1 MPKAQLVELYAHK
14 LGVID
19 DAHLEF
25 GEGFNVLTGETG
37 AGKTLLVGALG
48 LCLGSETS
56 ATRYAV
62 TSETRATALFLR
74 PEGTEVALA
83 REATESGRL
92 RSLVDGSVSSAEALG
107 AIADDLIVIHGQHD
121 SLRLKNRSEIVRLI
135 DEAGRIDTGELVG
148 VRQQLRDALQIR
160 DSYGG
165 DAATRD
171 RERDYLAFQIAELE
185 AARLTSATELD
196 DALSELSRLTALRDG
211 QASII
216 DVVDL
221 FDGDRDDAVLP
232 TFARGLSRLPDGDAF
247 EAIRLALDEVLVQAR
262 DSVHELAALAD
273 PDSFDPRVIE
283 EVEERVGTLQ
293 RLAKKYGGTLADAI
307 GTLEDLRGRAQSLDA
322 AAERIVQIDQEIH
335 DLGESEREIAAR
347 IHVAREKAA
356 AQLTKRVRSQLTRVA
371 LANAGLRFVV
381 EGEDGSDAQI
391 MFSANPGLPEGP
403 LSALASG
410 GELSRVLLALS
421 LETAHRDIVAV
432 FDEIDAGLGGQ
443 VAQQIGECLYE
454 VGRSQQVLA
463 ITHLA
468 SVAARADHHFVI
480 EKRVSDGTTTTH
492 VREVVGDERV
502 REVARMLAGDTVTE
516 ESRALA
522 SQLLENSLE
531 GRTTS
536 QSSR

>member
-25 GEGFNVLTGETG
+25 GDGFNVLTGETG

-48 LCLGSETS
+48 LCLGGETS

-62 TSETRATALFLR
+62 TSETRATALFVR

-92 RSLVDGSVSSAEALG
+92 RSLVDGSVSSAEALA
-107 AIADDLIVIHGQHD
+107 AIAEDLIVIHGQHD

-135 DEAGRIDTGELVG
+135 DESGSIDTSELVD
-148 VRQQLRDALQIR
+148 VRQRLRDALQVR
-160 DSYGG
+160 DSFGG

-171 RERDYLAFQIAELE
+171 RERDYLSFQIAELE
-185 AARLTSATELD
+185 AARLTSASEID
-196 DALSELSRLTALRDG
+196 DAMSELSRLTALRDG

-232 TFARGLSRLPDGDAF
+232 TFARGLSRLPEGAAYD
-247 EAIRLALDEVLVQAR
+247 AIRVALDEVLVQAR

-293 RLAKKYGGTLADAI
+293 RLAKKYGGTLGDAI
-307 GTLEDLRGRAQSLDA
+307 STLDELRARAESLDN
-322 AAERIVQIDQEIH
+322 AAERIIQIDQEIQGV
-335 DLGESEREIAAR
+335 GEREREIAAR
-347 IHVAREKAA
+347 IRIAREEAA
-356 AQLTKRVRSQLTRVA
+356 AQVSTRVQAQLTRVA
-371 LANAGLRFVV
+371 LANAALRFVV
-381 EGEDGSDAQI
+381 AGEDGSDAQI
-391 MFSANPGLPEGP
+391 MFSPNPGLPEGP

-454 VGRSQQVLA
+454 VGRAQQVLA

-480 EKRVSDGTTTTH
+480 EKRVSEGMTTTL
-492 VREVVGDERV
+492 VREVSGDERI

-522 SQLLENSLE
+522 SQLLENSRE

>member
-25 GEGFNVLTGETG
+25 GDGFNVLTGETG

-48 LCLGSETS
+48 LCLGGETS

-62 TSETRATALFLR
+62 TSETRATALFVR

-83 REATESGRL
+83 REVSESGRL
-92 RSLVDGSVSSAEALG
+92 RSLVDGSVSSAEALA
-107 AIADDLIVIHGQHD
+107 AIAEDLIVIHGQHD

-135 DEAGRIDTGELVG
+135 DESGSIDTSELVD
-148 VRQQLRDALQIR
+148 VRQRLRDALQVR
-160 DSYGG
+160 DSFGG

-171 RERDYLAFQIAELE
+171 RERDYLSFQIAELE
-185 AARLTSATELD
+185 AARLTSASEID
-196 DALSELSRLTALRDG
+196 DAMSELSRLTALRDG

-232 TFARGLSRLPDGDAF
+232 TFARGLSRLPEGAAYD
-247 EAIRLALDEVLVQAR
+247 AIRVALDEVLVQAR

-293 RLAKKYGGTLADAI
+293 RLAKKYGGTLGDAI
-307 GTLEDLRGRAQSLDA
+307 STLDELRARAESLDN
-322 AAERIVQIDQEIH
+322 AAERIIQIDQEIQG
-335 DLGESEREIAAR
+335 LGEREREIAAR
-347 IHVAREKAA
+347 VRVAREKAA
-356 AQLTKRVRSQLTRVA
+356 AHVSTRVQAQLTRVA
-371 LANAGLRFVV
+371 LANAALRFVV
-381 EGEDGSDAQI
+381 AGEDGSDAQI
-391 MFSANPGLPEGP
+391 MFSPNPGLPEGP

-432 FDEIDAGLGGQ
+432 FDEIDSGLGGQ

-454 VGRSQQVLA
+454 VGRAQQVLA

-480 EKRVSDGTTTTH
+480 EKRVSEGMTTTL
-492 VREVVGDERV
+492 VREVSGDERI

-522 SQLLENSLE
+522 SQLLENSRE

>member
-25 GEGFNVLTGETG
+25 GAGFNVLTGETG
-37 AGKTLLVGALG
+37 AGKTLLVGALD
-48 LCLGSETS
+48 LCLGSEAN

-62 TSETRATALFLR
+62 SQDTRATALFVR
-74 PEGTEVALA
+74 PEGPEIALA

-92 RSLVDGSVSSAEALG
+92 RSLVNGSVSSADALRTL
-107 AIADDLIVIHGQHD
+107 AQDLIIIHGQHD
-121 SLRLKNRSEIVRLI
+121 SLLLKNRGEIVRLI
-135 DEAGRIDTGELVG
+135 DESGGVETSELSE
-148 VRQQLRDALQIR
+148 VRRKLREALQVR

-165 DAATRD
+165 DAAARD
-171 RERDYLAFQIAELE
+171 RERDYLAFQITELE
-185 AARLTSATELD
+185 SAQIASPSELD
-196 DALSELSRLTALRDG
+196 DALSELSRLTDLRDG

-221 FDGDRDDAVLP
+221 FDGDHDDAVLP
-232 TFARGLSRLPDGDAF
+232 TFARGLSRLPDGEAYD
-247 EAIRLALDEVLVQAR
+247 AIRRALDEVLVQAR
-262 DSVHELAALAD
+262 DSVHELAALAE

-283 EVEERVGTLQ
+283 ELEGRVGLLQ
-293 RLAKKYGGTLADAI
+293 RLAKKYGGSVGAALS
-307 GTLEDLRGRAQSLDA
+307 TLEELRLRAQSLDD
-322 AAERIVQIDQEIH
+322 AAERIAAIDQEL
-335 DLGESEREIAAR
+335 DELSQSERDIAGRVRAAR
-347 IHVAREKAA
+347 EVAAE
-356 AQLTKRVRSQLTRVA
+356 QLTRRVQSQMTRVA
-371 LANAGLRFVV
+371 LAHAVLRFVV
-381 EGEDGSDAQI
+381 AGEDGSDAQI
-391 MFSANPGLPEGP
+391 MFSANPGLGEGP

-421 LETAHRDIVAV
+421 LETAHRDVVAV

-454 VGRSQQVLA
+454 VGRTQQVLA

-480 EKRVSDGTTTTH
+480 EKIVADGITTTN
-492 VREVVGDERV
+492 VREVKGDERV
-502 REVARMLAGDTVTE
+502 REVARMLAGDSVTE

-531 GRTTS
+531 GRTAS

>member
-25 GEGFNVLTGETG
+25 GAGFNVLTGETG
-37 AGKTLLVGALG
+37 AGKTLLVGALD
-48 LCLGSETS
+48 LCLGSEAS

-62 TSETRATALFLR
+62 SDDTRAIALFLR
-74 PEGTEVALA
+74 PEGSEIALA

-92 RSLVDGSVSSAEALG
+92 RSLVNGSVSSADALRT
-107 AIADDLIVIHGQHD
+107 IAQDLIIIHGQHD
-121 SLRLKNRSEIVRLI
+121 SLLLKNRSEIVRLI
-135 DEAGRIDTGELVG
+135 DESGGVETSELSE
-148 VRQQLRDALQIR
+148 VRRKLRDALQVR

-185 AARLTSATELD
+185 SARIVSSSELD
-196 DALSELSRLTALRDG
+196 NALSELNRLTNLRDG

-232 TFARGLSRLPDGDAF
+232 AFARGVSRLPDG
-247 EAIRLALDEVLVQAR
+247 EAYDPIRRALDEVLVQAR
-262 DSVHELAALAD
+262 DSVHELATLAD
-273 PDSFDPRVIE
+273 PDAFDPRVIE
-283 EVEERVGTLQ
+283 DLEARAGLLQ
-293 RLAKKYGGTLADAI
+293 RLAKKYGGSVAEALRALDELRLRAQ
-307 GTLEDLRGRAQSLDA
+307 TLEE
-322 AAERIVQIDQEIH
+322 AAERIATIDQEIY
-335 DLGESEREIAAR
+335 DLIQSERDIAGRVRAAR
-347 IHVAREKAA
+347 EVAAGQLTQRVQ
-356 AQLTKRVRSQLTRVA
+356 AQLSRVA
-371 LANAGLRFVV
+371 LAHAVLRFVV
-381 EGEDGSDAQI
+381 AGEDGSDAQI
-391 MFSANPGLPEGP
+391 MFSANPGLGEGP

-421 LETAHRDIVAV
+421 LETAHRDVVAV

-480 EKRVSDGTTTTH
+480 EKIVAHGATTTN
-492 VREVVGDERV
+492 VREVKGDERV
-502 REVARMLAGDTVTE
+502 REVARMLVGDTVTE

-522 SQLLENSLE
+522 SQLLQNSLE
-531 GRTTS
+531 GRSAS

>member
-1 MPKAQLVELYAHK
+1 M
-14 LGVID
+14 
-19 DAHLEF
+19 
-25 GEGFNVLTGETG
+25 
-37 AGKTLLVGALG
+37 
-48 LCLGSETS
+48 
-56 ATRYAV
+56 
-62 TSETRATALFLR
+62 
-74 PEGTEVALA
+74 
-83 REATESGRL
+83 
-92 RSLVDGSVSSAEALG
+92 VD
-107 AIADDLIVIHGQHD
+107 
-121 SLRLKNRSEIVRLI
+121 
-135 DEAGRIDTGELVG
+135 

-247 EAIRLALDEVLVQAR
+247 EAIRRALDEVLVQAR

-531 GRTTS
+531 GRITS